1 MQTSTKTNIDHYHVV
16 IVGMGPTGLVLAN
29 LLGLADLRIL
39 ILDKFMEPYDL
50 PRAVHLDDEIMRIFQ
65 VIGVANE
72 MEKIFRPNLGMRFVD
87 EKNNLLLDWPRSQE
101 IGKNG
106 WKPSYKF
113 HQPDLE
119 RILYNRIRK
128 LPGVD
133 IKKGC
138 EAIEAVSNA
147 NSVSLRVS
155 DTKRDTIYNIESD
168 FVVGCDG
175 ARSFVRNHMGIELE
189 DFGFVEDWL
198 VVDIVLKKERP
209 DLGLFSIQF
218 CGGEQPAT
226 YSPGTGHRLRW
237 EFALKEG
244 TCKEEALN
252 PEYVWGLLSRWVN
265 SDEADIE
272 RKAIYTFRSTLA
284 NDWVKG
290 RFVLAGDSAHLTP
303 PFMGQGM
310 CIGLRDTS
318 NLAWK
323 LISILKS
330 HTTLSFLNSYQIER
344 RPHAKEYILT
354 AIKLGKM
361 LGELRSE
368 ASGEKR
374 KPIHMKSLAP
384 KIGKAFKIKEADF
397 ARNLSMQPMLSNGEY
412 IDELIGYN
420 FCLYIDEE
428 LAKDY
433 KMDAIDIPI
442 FRSNYDTSVKE
453 YLKSLSTK
461 AILVRPDK
469 YVLGSANTL
478 EELNNLLSFKFIR
491 NLTDNMYGK
500 KNLNQWG
507 LK

>member
-1 MQTSTKTNIDHYHVV
+1 MQISTKTNTDHYHVI

-29 LLGLADLRIL
+29 LLGLAKLRVL
-39 ILDKFMEPYDL
+39 ILDRFLEPYDL

-72 MEKIFRPNLGMRFVD
+72 MERIFRPNLGMRFVD
-87 EKNNLLLDWPRSQE
+87 EKNNLLLDWPRPQE

-119 RILYNRIRK
+119 KILYSRLQKQRSVK
-128 LPGVD
+128 
-133 IKKGC
+133 IKKGY
-138 EAIEAVSNA
+138 EVIEALSDT
-147 NSVSLRVS
+147 NSVKLKAL
-155 DTKRDTIYNIESD
+155 DIKTNKIFNIESD

-198 VVDIVLKKERP
+198 VVDVILKKERP

-218 CGGEQPAT
+218 CGGDQPAT
-226 YSPGTGHRLRW
+226 YSPGTGRRLRW

-244 TCKEEALN
+244 TCKEEALD
-252 PEYVWGLLSRWVN
+252 PDYVWGLLGKWVN

-284 NDWVKG
+284 NDWVQE
-290 RFVLAGDSAHLTP
+290 RFILAGDSAHLTP

-323 LISILKS
+323 LISIIKG

-368 ASGEKR
+368 ASR
-374 KPIHMKSLAP
+374 KKSEPIHMKSLAP
-384 KIGKAFKIKEADF
+384 KIGKAFKTEEADF
-397 ARNLSMQPMLSNGEY
+397 ARNLSVQPRLSNGRY
-412 IDELIGYN
+412 IDEFVGYN
-420 FCLYIDEE
+420 FCLYIDED
-428 LAKDY
+428 LAKELCTDS
-433 KMDAIDIPI
+433 IDIPI
-442 FRSNYDTSVKE
+442 FKSSDDSSIKE
-453 YLKSLSTK
+453 YLENQSTK

-469 YVLGSANTL
+469 YVFGSANTI
-478 EELNNLLSFKFIR
+478 EELDNLLEFKFIR
-491 NLTDNMYGK
+491 KLTDIIYYGK
-500 KNLNQWG
+500 EI
-507 LK
+507 